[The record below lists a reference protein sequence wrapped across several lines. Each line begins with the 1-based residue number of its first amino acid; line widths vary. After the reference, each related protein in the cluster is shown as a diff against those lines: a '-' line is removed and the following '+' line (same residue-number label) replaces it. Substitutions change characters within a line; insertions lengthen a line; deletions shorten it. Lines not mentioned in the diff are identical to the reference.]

1 MRGSQY
7 RLEKT
12 RYNEPDFN
20 RKPSALHRDRARLFL
35 PDYWRNY
42 MPSFDVVSEL
52 DKHEVTN
59 AVENAVKELDRRYD
73 LKGKGTFE
81 FKEKELT
88 VNLTAEADFQLEAM
102 IEILKL
108 ALVKRKIDVQC
119 LEVKDA
125 YASGKLMKQEAVLK
139 EGIDKE
145 LAKKIVAHV
154 KDAKLKVQ
162 AAIQGEQV
170 RITGK
175 KRDDLQEAIAALRAK
190 TFDMPLQFNNFRD

>member
-1 MRGSQY
+1 
-7 RLEKT
+7 
-12 RYNEPDFN
+12 
-20 RKPSALHRDRARLFL
+20 
-35 PDYWRNY
+35 

-73 LKGKGTFE
+73 LKGKGSFE

-88 VNLTAEADFQLEAM
+88 VNLTAEAEFQLEAM

-145 LAKKIVAHV
+145 LAKKIVAHI

-170 RITGK
+170 RVTGK

-190 TFDMPLQFNNFRD
+190 SFGMPLQFNNFRD

>member
-1 MRGSQY
+1 M
-7 RLEKT
+7 EKT

-20 RKPSALHRDRARLFL
+20 RKPSALHRYRACLFIGEITCRRSTWY
-35 PDYWRNY
+35 PNWTNTKSPTRSRT
-42 MPSFDVVSEL
+42 PSRSSI
-52 DKHEVTN
+52 
-59 AVENAVKELDRRYD
+59 
-73 LKGKGTFE
+73 KGKGTFE
-81 FKEKELT
+81 FKEKDLT

>member
-1 MRGSQY
+1 
-7 RLEKT
+7 
-12 RYNEPDFN
+12 
-20 RKPSALHRDRARLFL
+20 
-35 PDYWRNY
+35 

-59 AVENAVKELDRRYD
+59 AVDNAVKDLDRRYD
-73 LKGKGTFE
+73 LKGKGSFE
-81 FKEKELT
+81 FKEKDLAI
-88 VNLTAEADFQLEAM
+88 NLTAEADFQLEAM

-119 LEVKDA
+119 LEIKDA
-125 YASGKLMKQEAVLK
+125 YASGKQVKQEATLK

-145 LAKKIVAHV
+145 LAKKIVAHI

-170 RITGK
+170 RVTGK
-175 KRDDLQEAIAALRAK
+175 KRDDLQEAMAVLRGHE
-190 TFDMPLQFNNFRD
+190 FGMPLQFNNFRD

>member
-1 MRGSQY
+1 
-7 RLEKT
+7 
-12 RYNEPDFN
+12 
-20 RKPSALHRDRARLFL
+20 
-35 PDYWRNY
+35 

-81 FKEKELT
+81 FKEKDLT

-154 KDAKLKVQ
+154 KDAKL
-162 AAIQGEQV
+162 
-170 RITGK
+170 
-175 KRDDLQEAIAALRAK
+175 
-190 TFDMPLQFNNFRD
+190 

>member
-1 MRGSQY
+1 
-7 RLEKT
+7 
-12 RYNEPDFN
+12 
-20 RKPSALHRDRARLFL
+20 
-35 PDYWRNY
+35 

-73 LKGKGTFE
+73 LKGKGSFE
-81 FKEKELT
+81 FKEKDLT

-145 LAKKIVAHV
+145 MAKKIVALV

-190 TFDMPLQFNNFRD
+190 EFGMPLQFNNFRD

>member
-1 MRGSQY
+1 
-7 RLEKT
+7 
-12 RYNEPDFN
+12 
-20 RKPSALHRDRARLFL
+20 
-35 PDYWRNY
+35 

-73 LKGKGTFE
+73 LKGKGSFE

-145 LAKKIVAHV
+145 LAKKIVAHI

-170 RITGK
+170 RVTGK
-175 KRDDLQEAIAALRAK
+175 KRDDLQEAFAALRAK

>member
-1 MRGSQY
+1 
-7 RLEKT
+7 
-12 RYNEPDFN
+12 
-20 RKPSALHRDRARLFL
+20 
-35 PDYWRNY
+35 

-59 AVENAVKELDRRYD
+59 AVDNAMKDLDRRYD
-73 LKGKGTFE
+73 LRGKGTFE
-81 FKEKELT
+81 FKEKT
-88 VNLTAEADFQLEAM
+88 VTLTAEAEFQLEQM

-119 LEVKDA
+119 LEIKDH
-125 YASGKLMKQEAVLK
+125 YASGKVVKQEVVLR

-145 LAKKIVAHV
+145 LAKKIVALI

-175 KRDDLQEAIAALRAK
+175 KRDDLQEAIALLR
-190 TFDMPLQFNNFRD
+190 TQELGMPLQYNNFRD

>member
-1 MRGSQY
+1 
-7 RLEKT
+7 
-12 RYNEPDFN
+12 
-20 RKPSALHRDRARLFL
+20 
-35 PDYWRNY
+35 

-59 AVENAVKELDRRYD
+59 AVDNAIKELDRRYD
-73 LKGKGTFE
+73 LKGKGTIE
-81 FKEKELT
+81 FKEKDLAIT
-88 VNLTAEADFQLEAM
+88 LTAEADFQLEAM

-108 ALVKRKIDVQC
+108 SLVKRKIDVKC

-125 YASGKLMKQEAVLK
+125 YASGKLMKQEATLR

-145 LAKKIVAHV
+145 QAKKIVAHI

-175 KRDDLQEAIAALRAK
+175 KRDDLQDAIALLRG
-190 TFDMPLQFNNFRD
+190 FDAELPLQYNNFRD